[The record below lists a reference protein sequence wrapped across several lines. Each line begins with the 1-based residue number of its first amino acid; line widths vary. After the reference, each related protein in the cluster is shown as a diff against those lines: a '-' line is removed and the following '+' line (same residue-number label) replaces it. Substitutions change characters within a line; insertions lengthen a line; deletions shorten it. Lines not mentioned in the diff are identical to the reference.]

1 MFTTP
6 EFTALL
12 FTFKALNEEH
22 PEIELFSLSVEFP
35 IDDEAAEAADA
46 AAAAAIELAFAAAAR
61 IIIAAAI
68 DDVQGEACP
77 IFIDAFEVN
86 EF

>member
-1 MFTTP
+1 MDDIWEKQLFTTP

-46 AAAAAIELAFAAAAR
+46 AAASVAASSMMLAP
-61 IIIAAAI
+61 
-68 DDVQGEACP
+68 Q
-77 IFIDAFEVN
+77 
-86 EF
+86 